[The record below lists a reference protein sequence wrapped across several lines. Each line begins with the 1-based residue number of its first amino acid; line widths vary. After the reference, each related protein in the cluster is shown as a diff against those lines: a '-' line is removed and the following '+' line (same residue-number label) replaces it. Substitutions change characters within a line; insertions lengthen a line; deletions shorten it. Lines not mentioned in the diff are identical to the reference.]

1 MRFEGSV
8 KKAGKWWEIRVPMLG
23 VSTQGVTRK
32 DAYEMVA
39 DAIEMLVEK
48 DGFKVTVYPGKAGR
62 FEVGSN
68 DDKTLLAYY
77 LRRLRV
83 RNKVSLNQVAAR
95 MGSKSPNSF
104 GRYEQGRS
112 VPTMVKFGELLDAVS
127 PGADFLLIERPST
140 DTR

>member
-1 MRFEGSV
+1 MRFEGNV
-8 KKAGKWWEIRVPMLG
+8 AKVGKWWEIRVPILG
-23 VSTQGVTRK
+23 VSTQGVTKK

-48 DGFKVTVYPGKAGR
+48 EGFKVTVYPRRDGR

-68 DDKTLLAYY
+68 DDKALLAYY
-77 LRRLRV
+77 LRRLRA

-95 MGSKSPNSF
+95 MGSKSPNAY

-112 VPTMVKFGELLDAVS
+112 VPTMLKFRELLEAVS
-127 PGADFLLIERPST
+127 PGTDFLLIERQSA
-140 DTR
+140 DSK